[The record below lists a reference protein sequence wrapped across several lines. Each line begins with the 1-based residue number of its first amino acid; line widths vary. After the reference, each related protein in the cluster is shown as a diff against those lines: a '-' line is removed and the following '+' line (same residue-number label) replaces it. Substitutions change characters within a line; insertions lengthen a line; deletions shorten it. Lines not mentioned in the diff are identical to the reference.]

1 MKGEI
6 MKIRLTMPGAAIAVE
21 VAEHQAKNMFKELA
35 AQLLGM
41 EPVKVVKMQMPV
53 KVASETIEAATEA
66 VASPEEREPECTDP
80 EGSSSVTERPE
91 DAPVPVSSAVHNADQ
106 GFKGFLY
113 IRCESCGKGRGF
125 CAKEP
130 TKSHRCSCGH
140 ETELKDLVTLWVR
153 CDCGR
158 QFKYLTNMDGYLFD
172 IVCIDCGRAVSVK
185 WDRVKRSYETV
196 KVKRSYETVK

>member
-1 MKGEI
+1 MEGEI

-21 VAEHQAKNMFKELA
+21 VTDHQAKNMFKELA

-53 KVASETIEAATEA
+53 KVDSETVEAVTEA
-66 VASPEEREPECTDP
+66 VANPEEQEPEYTN
-80 EGSSSVTERPE
+80 PE
-91 DAPVPVSSAVHNADQ
+91 DSLPGTEKPENAPVPVSSAVHNTNQ

-113 IRCESCGKGRGF
+113 IRCENCGKERGF
-125 CAKEP
+125 CVKEP

-158 QFKYLTNMDGYLFD
+158 QFKYLTNMDEYLFD
-172 IVCIDCGRAVSVK
+172 IVCIYCGRTVPVK
-185 WDRVKRSYETV
+185 WD

>member
-1 MKGEI
+1 

-21 VAEHQAKNMFKELA
+21 VADHQAKNMFKELA

-53 KVASETIEAATEA
+53 KVAGGTVGTATEA
-66 VASPEEREPECTDP
+66 VANPEEREQECTDT
-80 EGSSSVTERPE
+80 ESSSSVTEKPE
-91 DAPVPVSSAVHNADQ
+91 NAPVPVSSAVHNATQ

-113 IRCESCGKGRGF
+113 IRCENCGKGRGF

-140 ETELKDLVTLWVR
+140 ETELKDLVTMWVR